1 MKCPYC
7 KEEMMEGY
15 IYSGKSSLC
24 WTPAEEKHSVLINH
38 PNENEVLLAKLNFLK
53 GCRVKAFRC
62 RKCKIEILNEK
73 DL

>member
-1 MKCPYC
+1 
-7 KEEMMEGY
+7 MEGY

-53 GCRVKAFRC
+53 GCRVKAYRC